1 MSKIE
6 TSLLTDQVYNVLKTK
21 IIDGEHAPGEKL
33 DIQKLSEEFGVS
45 RSPVKDA
52 INQLVYDGLIEI
64 IPRKGTYV
72 TEINYTTFL
81 ETLDARLMVEKWAAE
96 QVIHRISAEKIEEMK
111 TIVQEMDDLLKSK
124 PFSFD
129 QYNQLDMK
137 FHHTLV
143 VETKN
148 EMIHDLFKSF
158 NTHIALSRIVRS
170 TSFTSTLK
178 RHQDHWDLYQAL
190 KDRNFEAFSKSIT
203 AHIHSLRKEAE
214 QIFEE
219 ENKNM

>member
-81 ETLDARLMVEKWAAE
+81 ETFDARLMVEKWAAE

-158 NTHIALSRIVRS
+158 NTHIALSRI
-170 TSFTSTLK
+170 
-178 RHQDHWDLYQAL
+178 
-190 KDRNFEAFSKSIT
+190 
-203 AHIHSLRKEAE
+203 
-214 QIFEE
+214 
-219 ENKNM
+219 